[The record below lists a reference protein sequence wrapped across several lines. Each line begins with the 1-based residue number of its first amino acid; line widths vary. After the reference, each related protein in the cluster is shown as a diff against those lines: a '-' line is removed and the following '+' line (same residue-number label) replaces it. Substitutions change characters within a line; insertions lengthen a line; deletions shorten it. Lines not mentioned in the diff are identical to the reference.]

1 MKTQELL
8 RVAALLVCILLCTFM
23 LAACVSENNGESSRR
38 KGFRHMGSFLDRE
51 IKQAVTLSKTSK
63 GKTERNCDEILQ
75 I

>member
-1 MKTQELL
+1 MN
-8 RVAALLVCILLCTFM
+8 LVDVRKSKIKDTMRAFE
-23 LAACVSENNGESSRR
+23 SENNGESSRR

-51 IKQAVTLSKTSK
+51 IKQAFTLSKTSK